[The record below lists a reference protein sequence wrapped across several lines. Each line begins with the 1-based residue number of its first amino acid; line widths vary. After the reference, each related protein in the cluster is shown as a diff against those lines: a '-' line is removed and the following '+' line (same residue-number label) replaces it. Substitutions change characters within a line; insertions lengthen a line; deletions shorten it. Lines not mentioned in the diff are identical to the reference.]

1 MPEAQ
6 GPFVSLANRLAN
18 PYLKHHAGGCPSGS
32 TKLKFVVASKA
43 QWSPANSRIRV
54 KVKNPVTAKFGCDR
68 CAIQFSSDSGG
79 KVLVKG
85 IAHWTWSNG
94 YLYFFP
100 ADGVTPNTFN
110 AVFSSGDALTV
121 SNRDRG
127 RPYKDNLA
135 LSVVYGINHK
145 DRIRVGTTSGARD
158 FTVFTVNAL
167 GQHVKPGG
175 TLSTRQYFATGDYLG
190 MHSRIE
196 RFIEQATTRLKKP
209 HRVKG
214 EKVFLFA
221 GDGDEQFGAGLKSG
235 SCDAT
240 PRCVGS
246 TAPNSG
252 LVPLFAIQCG
262 P

>member
-1 MPEAQ
+1 M
-6 GPFVSLANRLAN
+6 
-18 PYLKHHAGGCPSGS
+18 
-32 TKLKFVVASKA
+32 VASKA
-43 QWSPANSRIRV
+43 QWSPKPRIRF
-54 KVKNPVTAKFGCDR
+54 KVKNPVTAKFGCNR
-68 CAIQFSSDSGG
+68 CALQFTTSGKNK

-94 YLYFFP
+94 YMYFYP
-100 ADGVTPNTFN
+100 EAGVAPNTFN
-110 AVFSSGDALTV
+110 AVFSPGKTLTV

-127 RPYKDNLA
+127 RSYKDNLA

-145 DRIRVGTTSGARD
+145 DRIRVGSTPGPRD

-167 GQHVKPGG
+167 GQHVTPGG

-196 RFIEQATTRLKKP
+196 RFIKQATTRLKKP

-221 GDGDEQFGAGLKSG
+221 GDMDEQFGAGLKG
-235 SCDAT
+235 GPCDAT

-262 P
+262 Q